1 MTVRLSALIAAAATL
16 ACAAPAAAQTEIP
29 VFVVHTP
36 GDSAALVS
44 RDDGAFSVTWWLDRD
59 SPVWVL
65 RESALVREARTPWRV
80 EAWTVTSPGV
90 VIERVGHYDIVR
102 RTDGGPVPRELRASI
117 SPRSFDLEAAYDPTL
132 VFTDGS
138 VAFYSEQFDLIPV
151 ADTDAVRA
159 LPDSLDGLPMPVGP
173 MQVTWR
179 DDQGPVLLNGGRET
193 LPTTR
198 NPSTY
203 VLFGDPGLSETL
215 RVVTVA
221 DPALPSW
228 VGDEIERFSP
238 QVMDF
243 FTARL
248 GPALEDRP
256 MIMASWSGPTSGM
269 TSMGGST
276 LPGLIV
282 MTFEGEG
289 VLQPTGAVAH
299 GTRWFIGHESAHFWL
314 GQRVAYG
321 HPREAWITEGGADLM
336 AIRALKA
343 MDPSYDARAELQK
356 EVDDC
361 IALSTGRSVETAGS
375 RGEHRAYYACGAVF
389 ALAAEGVTG
398 GDWFAFLKPLL
409 DANADDKV
417 LTRAEWL
424 AALAARPGG
433 RALVADIETL
443 LYTGAAD
450 PRIVVE
456 RLLRQ
461 SGVSVRREGGRV
473 VLL

>member
-1 MTVRLSALIAAAATL
+1 MSARLSSLIAAALLAAAT
-16 ACAAPAAAQTEIP
+16 PAAAQTDIP
-29 VFVVHTP
+29 VYVVHTP
-36 GDSAALVS
+36 GDNAALVE
-44 RDDGAFSVTWWLDRD
+44 RTNGAFTLTWWLDRD
-59 SPVWVL
+59 APVWVL
-65 RESALVREARTPWRV
+65 RESALVRESRTPWRRD
-80 EAWTVTSPGV
+80 AWTVSTPGV

-102 RTDGGPVPRELRASI
+102 RTDGGSVPRELKVSI
-117 SPRSFDLEAAYDPTL
+117 RPASFDLEAAYDPTL

-138 VAFYSEQFDLIPV
+138 VAFYSEQFDLIPM
-151 ADTDAVRA
+151 AGIEEALA
-159 LPDSLDGLPMPVGP
+159 LPDSIDGLPMPVGP

-179 DDQGPVLLNGGRET
+179 DDRGPVLLNGAREG

-203 VLFGDPGLSETL
+203 VLFGDPGLNETP
-215 RVVTVA
+215 RVVTVT
-221 DPALPSW
+221 DPALPGW
-228 VGDEIERFSP
+228 IGDEIEAFSP
-238 QVMDF
+238 RVMDF

-256 MIMASWSGPTSGM
+256 MIMASWSGPTSGV

-289 VLQPTGAVAH
+289 VLQATRQVTY
-299 GTRWFIGHESAHFWL
+299 GTHWFIGHEGAHFWL
-314 GQRVAYG
+314 GQRVAYD
-321 HPREAWITEGGADLM
+321 HPRDAWITEGGADLM
-336 AIRALKA
+336 AIRALKSL
-343 MDPSYDARAELQK
+343 DPSYDAHAELQK

-389 ALAAEGVTG
+389 AMAAEGVSD
-398 GDWFAFLKPLL
+398 GDWFAFVKRLL

-417 LTRAEWL
+417 VTRAEWL
-424 AALAARPGG
+424 GELAARPGG
-433 RALVADIETL
+433 QVLVADIETL
-443 LYTGAAD
+443 LDIGADD
-450 PRIVVE
+450 PRIIVE